1 MAVVV
6 LLLKRLRY
14 IVISCRPRQWLK
26 NLALFAPAYLWGN
39 LFEEAIFGRV
49 VLACLVFCLLSS
61 AGYLFN
67 DVSDRE
73 KDARHPLK
81 RLRPVASGELSP
93 GLALAV
99 SAALLAL
106 VFPIAFFLST
116 YLFLMVFSYALLQ
129 IVYSMALRNVII
141 IDALTIA
148 GGFILRVFAGAL
160 VIPVPISSWLVLST
174 IGLSLLLA
182 FGKRRSE
189 RTLLSSQEVL
199 STRGV
204 LRGYPDTLLDSVI
217 STFAAFTIL
226 SYSLF
231 AFQTSPTVEIFP
243 GLLPPTL
250 ARPKWMM
257 LTIPLVI
264 YGVSRYL
271 YVIYEKK
278 EGESPAEVLLSDRP
292 LLLSIIIWAILVG
305 IITYRLGGY

>member
-1 MAVVV
+1 MGMAVVV
-6 LLLKRLRY
+6 LLFKKLRY

-39 LFEEAIFGRV
+39 LFERSVFGRV
-49 VLACLVFCLLSS
+49 ALACLLFCLLSS
-61 AGYLFN
+61 AVYLFN
-67 DVSDRE
+67 DVLDRE
-73 KDARHPLK
+73 KDAQHPLK
-81 RLRPVASGELSP
+81 RLRPLASGRLSP
-93 GLALAV
+93 SLALGV
-99 SAALLAL
+99 LVALLAI
-106 VFPIAFFLST
+106 VFSAAPHLSP
-116 YLFLMVFSYALLQ
+116 YFFLMVFAYALLQ
-129 IVYSMALRNVII
+129 IIYSVALRDIII
-141 IDALTIA
+141 IDALAIA

-160 VIPVPISSWLVLST
+160 VIPVPISSWLVLAT

-189 RTLLSSQEVL
+189 RTLLSSQEAFL
-199 STRGV
+199 TRGA

-231 AFQTSPTVEIFP
+231 AFQTSPMVAALP

-278 EGESPAEVLLSDRP
+278 EGESPAEALLSDRP
-292 LLLSIIIWAILVG
+292 LLLTVILWVFAVG
-305 IITYRLGGY
+305 IITYRLG